1 MKKKDKNNPEIIRSS
16 STSLKFSNSDKTI
29 KLFNFIEEYKKVV
42 SITVDYLWDLKKVSS
57 LIPKNIT
64 DIIDAQTWLSA
75 RAVQCACK
83 QASGIVRGTRAKQKK
98 RLKMIERFKKDKMF
112 KKARKLQK
120 TYDKVKTSK
129 PNINNVCPELD
140 ERFVDMNFDNP
151 TTFDGWVTLT
161 CLGNKLRL
169 VLPFKKTEHLNKL
182 LGLGEIKK
190 GIRISNDKITFNFE
204 MIKPELKKEGKTLG
218 GDVGAIDVVNLSDDS
233 QTQFKKDCHG
243 HTLESIMKNLARKE
257 KGSKAFAREQKHR
270 NNYIKWYLNQV
281 NFDGY
286 KTLKIE
292 NIKYLRKGKRT
303 SRYLSAWPYPLI
315 INGLIDKA
323 LWAGVQTIKCSP
335 TYTSQRCSGCG
346 WTRKANR
353 RGKKFVC
360 TACNFAC
367 DADHNA
373 SLNISLDLPEIS
385 KEERLLHKNIK
396 GFYWYVVGQE
406 PIVPAVQKV

>member
-1 MKKKDKNNPEIIRSS
+1 
-16 STSLKFSNSDKTI
+16 
-29 KLFNFIEEYKKVV
+29 
-42 SITVDYLWDLKKVSS
+42 
-57 LIPKNIT
+57 
-64 DIIDAQTWLSA
+64 
-75 RAVQCACK
+75 
-83 QASGIVRGTRAKQKK
+83 
-98 RLKMIERFKKDKMF
+98 MIERFKKDKMF

-129 PNINNVCPELD
+129 PNIDNVCPELD
-140 ERFVDMNFDNP
+140 ERFVVMDFDNP
-151 TTFDGWVTLT
+151 TTFDGWVSLT
-161 CLGNKLRL
+161 CLGNKLKL
-169 VLPFKKTEHLNKL
+169 VLPFKKTEHLNKM

-190 GIRISNDKITFNFE
+190 GIRISNDKITFNFK

-218 GDVGAIDVVNLSDDS
+218 IDIGCTDVCALSNNEH
-233 QTQFKKDCHG
+233 TQFQKDCHG
-243 HTLESIMKNLARKE
+243 HTLESIQKVLARKE

-270 NNYIKWYLNQV
+270 TNYIKWYLNQV
-281 NFDGY
+281 NFNGI
-286 KTLKIE
+286 KTLRIE
-292 NIKYLRKGKRT
+292 NIKNLRKGKRT

-315 INGLIDKA
+315 KNGLIDKA
-323 LWAGVQTIKCSP
+323 LWAGVQTVKCSP
-335 TYTSQRCSGCG
+335 TYTSQRCSCCG

-373 SLNISLDLPEIS
+373 SINISFDLPEIS

-406 PIVPAVQKV
+406 PIVPVIQKV